1 MSMVVLWWIFVWM
14 AGVFVVGTMIWLY
27 NALVLASGQERDEE
41 RAPSASPRRLPQPY
55 PSPAAV
61 LVNGPD
67 ARHSAIANP
76 SPTAPNGDL
85 TARAA
90 NWTTADSVFVPVR
103 SHISIVA
110 TAISVRRVSIV
121 DWQ

>member
-1 MSMVVLWWIFVWM
+1 MIVLWWIFVWM

-41 RAPSASPRRLPQPY
+41 SAPSASLRRLPLPY

-61 LVNGPD
+61 LVNEPN

-76 SPTAPNGDL
+76 SAD
-85 TARAA
+85 RAK
-90 NWTTADSVFVPVR
+90 W
-103 SHISIVA
+103 
-110 TAISVRRVSIV
+110 
-121 DWQ
+121 